1 LRALPLSRTIPTRQQ
16 QEETMNRRMRITLS
30 TLACA
35 TLFGAGFAAGQAK
48 NKFSQP
54 KTVLQIS
61 QIKWK
66 AGVSDA
72 DKQKA
77 IDGVR
82 VMAGEIPGIKTIWL
96 KAVRMQPR
104 DYDTAF
110 AIEFADRDAA
120 NAYAESPIHE
130 KWSKAYLEIREASIS
145 PQLSNP

>member
-1 LRALPLSRTIPTRQQ
+1 
-16 QEETMNRRMRITLS
+16 MRRHAGR
-30 TLACA
+30 LAIA
-35 TLFGAGFAAGQAK
+35 VAAVGMIFGAGFAAGQVK
-48 NKFSQP
+48 NQFAQP
-54 KTVLQIS
+54 KTVLQVS
-61 QIKWK
+61 MIKWK

-77 IDGVR
+77 IDGVKEL
-82 VMAGEIPGIKTIWL
+82 AAQIPGIKTIWL
-96 KAVRMQPR
+96 KTDRMQPR

-110 AIEFADRDAA
+110 AIEFANREAA